1 MVRRSSPRFDAD
13 GSPRLRDLPSA
24 PKRLPHRATARASWR
39 LRRTPLR
46 RRLVPTPEGANTSS
60 CYRSWGSSSFR
71 LLATGTDRRLAP
83 GHCRFRPFPRC
94 TPAPRSLH
102 SLPLQR
108 LTRVAIPPL
117 VGLRSPGFLPSGR
130 LLYGSR
136 LHTPLSSLGPRTGSS
151 CLARHDTDAS
161 QGPLGLP
168 VPDSAVPAL
177 SRRTGP
183 VGSAPRRRA
192 AVVSPRPQGTS
203 AGSGPACRRPPVRRR
218 SLDLAS
224 GVLPGLVL
232 MRGRDRLPHPS
243 TPFRC
248 RRSPSGSHPRALVPV
263 SRATHTWSA
272 SSP

>member
-71 LLATGTDRRLAP
+71 LPATGTNRRLAP
-83 GHCRFRPFPRC
+83 GPCPFFPFPRC

-117 VGLRSPGFLPSGR
+117 VGLRSPEFRHRGR
-130 LLYGSR
+130 LLHGSR
-136 LHTPLSSLGPRTGSS
+136 LYAPLSSLAPRSGCS
-151 CLARHDTDAS
+151 CLARHYTGAS

-168 VPDSAVPAL
+168 VPDSAAPTL
-177 SRRTGP
+177 SRRCGP
-183 VGSAPRRRA
+183 VGSASRRRA
-192 AVVSPRPQGTS
+192 AVVFPRPQGTS
-203 AGSGPACRRPPVRRR
+203 AGSGPACR
-218 SLDLAS
+218 
-224 GVLPGLVL
+224 
-232 MRGRDRLPHPS
+232 
-243 TPFRC
+243 
-248 RRSPSGSHPRALVPV
+248 
-263 SRATHTWSA
+263 
-272 SSP
+272 